1 MDMCNLHALQ
11 FTSNTY
17 ISNIYIF
24 FEMMSKAEADI
35 AFIVNRSI
43 ATPVVII
50 RTWLNQL
57 LANCNYYSPR
67 RIFVPRYFFFCIDN
81 HIAPVS
87 FCRGTRHLKPAS
99 A

>member
-1 MDMCNLHALQ
+1 MLLDIIYMYYSL
-11 FTSNTY
+11 Y
-17 ISNIYIF
+17 ISDIF
-24 FEMMSKAEADI
+24 FFNDETEADI
-35 AFIVNRSI
+35 AFIANRSI

-67 RIFVPRYFFFCIDN
+67 RIFVPRYFFYSDN

-87 FCRGTRHLKPAS
+87 FCRGTRYLKPAS